1 MEALENHLEL
11 FVQDEDSD
19 EGSESGNEMGGSNNY
34 DSDGSTVEGE
44 RVVQA
49 GRAGEPREPVAEEDE
64 GGGNV
69 TSDSEG
75 ELGEDNMAG
84 RGDAREPLQI
94 GETVSVNDLI
104 WERIES
110 LAQDARREEEMQSKF
125 TRLHIS
131 DATKEVDVF
140 LQLMPLSKEKL
151 LQIVRDGAAVA
162 KDKRKWEIE
171 HIEAALCIIFGGAQY
186 KAGTNLWGVQKKD
199 MLRAPD
205 FGLHLS
211 EDRFGKILRYW

>member
-1 MEALENHLEL
+1 
-11 FVQDEDSD
+11 
-19 EGSESGNEMGGSNNY
+19 
-34 DSDGSTVEGE
+34 
-44 RVVQA
+44 
-49 GRAGEPREPVAEEDE
+49 
-64 GGGNV
+64 
-69 TSDSEG
+69 
-75 ELGEDNMAG
+75 MAD

-131 DATKEVDVF
+131 DATKEVDVV

-186 KAGTNLWGVQKKD
+186 TMSQEDPPLLLGVV
-199 MLRAPD
+199 
-205 FGLHLS
+205 
-211 EDRFGKILRYW
+211 RYIVMCTPVVEETVGRSICKR